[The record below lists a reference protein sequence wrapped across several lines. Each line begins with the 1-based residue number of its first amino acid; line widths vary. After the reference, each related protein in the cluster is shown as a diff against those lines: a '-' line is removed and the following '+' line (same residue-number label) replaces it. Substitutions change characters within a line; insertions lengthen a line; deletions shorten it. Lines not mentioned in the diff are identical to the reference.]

1 MKQNSPKNRTHRTI
15 ARKAA
20 HRTASKQTSQD
31 IDLNQLI
38 ERLTRLR
45 FDLQTLIID
54 ASNEKLVHELNR
66 KLASS

>member
-1 MKQNSPKNRTHRTI
+1 MKQNSPKHRTI

-20 HRTASKQTSQD
+20 HLKASKQTSQD